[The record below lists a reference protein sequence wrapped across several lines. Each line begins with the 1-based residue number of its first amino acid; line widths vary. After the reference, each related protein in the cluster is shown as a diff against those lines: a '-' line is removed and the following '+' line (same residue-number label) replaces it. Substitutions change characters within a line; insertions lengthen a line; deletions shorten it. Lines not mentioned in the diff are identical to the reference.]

1 MNATHRLLVLPALAL
16 LAGHAAAATTIFVSS
31 EKDDALTLVDAG
43 TLAVQGT
50 LPTCKRPRHMQLTPD
65 GKRLLVACGES
76 HAADVID
83 LSTRKSVGRLPLGD
97 DPEAFDISPDGKT
110 LFVSNEDE
118 ATLSFIDL
126 ASGKSLKSVAVGK
139 EPEGVK
145 VSPDGKTVY
154 VTSEVASLV
163 HAIDIATAKVVKNIK
178 VGKRP
183 RRMAFAADGA
193 ELWVTNELDASVSI
207 VSTQDHRV
215 LHTLRFEVPG
225 VRAADIT
232 PVGITMTRDGQR
244 AFVGLGRANHVALV
258 DVRARKVTQL
268 VLAGKRAWNVSLDK
282 AEVRLYVV
290 NGLSD
295 DMTVIDVAT
304 GKALKT
310 VPVGRVPYQ
319 AVVVD

>member
-1 MNATHRLLVLPALAL
+1 ML
-16 LAGHAAAATTIFVSS
+16 
-31 EKDDALTLVDAG
+31 
-43 TLAVQGT
+43 
-50 LPTCKRPRHMQLTPD
+50 
-65 GKRLLVACGES
+65 
-76 HAADVID
+76 
-83 LSTRKSVGRLPLGD
+83 LGD

-118 ATLSFIDL
+118 GAVSFIDI
-126 ASGKSLKSVAVGK
+126 ASGKKLKSVAVGK

-183 RRMAFAADGA
+183 RRMAITPDGA

-207 VSTQDHRV
+207 VATKDHSV
-215 LHTLRFEVPG
+215 AHTLRFAVPG
-225 VRAADIT
+225 ARAADIT
-232 PVGITMTRDGQR
+232 PVGIAMTRDGLR
-244 AFVGLGRANHVALV
+244 AFVGLGRANHVAFV
-258 DVRARKVTQL
+258 DVRTRKVTQL
-268 VLAGKRAWNVSLDK
+268 VLAGRRAWNVSLDK
-282 AEVRLYVV
+282 AEARLYVV

-304 GKALKT
+304 AKPLKT

-319 AVVVD
+319 AVVVE